1 MFGCFRHE
9 REVGGGGPQTV
20 EFEKVSVAHGVWLI
34 TPASRSS
41 TDRLV
46 DTLRFHHTFSGLRDV
61 LHDEDMTRIVMCTLC
76 WASRSD

>member
-34 TPASRSS
+34 TPEVVFMWIARGSEGQGIGIRP
-41 TDRLV
+41 V
-46 DTLRFHHTFSGLRDV
+46 EF
-61 LHDEDMTRIVMCTLC
+61 
-76 WASRSD
+76 